1 MARKRNR
8 NIYYKGI
15 KKDIQINKIIE
26 EVGKI
31 FEKESKNGLSIDI
44 NSLIKKI
51 KNILESF
58 EMLERVSKRD
68 DIITKDT
75 KLFFKNL
82 KVNTV
87 KKRQLLIEGYVIIM
101 DFLEMLTNTSID
113 YRIYSINEK
122 TNKVYFK
129 TFSKEEVLQSLLPG
143 LEDKIESKFRLNT
156 KEVDE
161 KIQNNEEISNKEEI
175 FISHFEKLY
184 NTITKDDMNLL
195 PNGFFVVKRKIIN
208 YYGNFKNKT
217 PKNLFTLEGKY
228 KNFTRGHIVEGLDIS
243 LFEAS
248 NRPNNIEK
256 LIMNFNVDR
265 VRRLFYTKNLDYDRI
280 IGFKQGDNTFT
291 NTQIK
296 LINAD
301 LMDYSTI
308 LTYLSNI
315 YISLTR
321 KNTNIEN
328 LSDNIKYMF
337 YEEINKNVEDNIKF
351 FIDKKLNLEELDS
364 KIFKT

>member
-1 MARKRNR
+1 MAKNIK

-15 KKDIQINKIIE
+15 EKDAQIEKISE
-26 EVGKI
+26 EVSKI
-31 FEKESKNGLSIDI
+31 FKKESQNGLSIDI
-44 NSLIKKI
+44 NLLIKKI
-51 KNILESF
+51 KNILEKF
-58 EMLERVSKRD
+58 EMLERVSIQD
-68 DIITKDT
+68 DIIKKNT

-82 KVNTV
+82 KVNTI

-113 YRIYSINEK
+113 YRIYSINEE

-129 TFSKEEVLQSLLPG
+129 TFSKKEILQNLLPG
-143 LEDKIESKFRLNT
+143 SGNELGKFRLNT
-156 KEVDE
+156 KDIDE
-161 KIQNNEEISNKEEI
+161 KIQSNKKFSNAENT
-175 FISHFEKLY
+175 FIIHFENLY
-184 NTITKDDMNLL
+184 NDIITNDMQ
-195 PNGFFVVKRKIIN
+195 PGYTYGYMVHKKIIDT
-208 YYGNFKNKT
+208 YGSSKDKM
-217 PKNLFTLEGKY
+217 PKNLFNKTTGRYQQFNK
-228 KNFTRGHIVEGLDIS
+228 GHIVEGLDIS
-243 LFEAS
+243 IFEAAKAKNYEELLIF
-248 NRPNNIEK
+248 NRERIKE
-256 LIMNFNVDR
+256 
-265 VRRLFYTKNLDYDRI
+265 LFYTKNLNYDNVK
-280 IGFKQGDNTFT
+280 GFKQGDNTFT

-296 LINAD
+296 LTNAD

-321 KNTNIEN
+321 KNTNIEV

-364 KIFKT
+364 KIF